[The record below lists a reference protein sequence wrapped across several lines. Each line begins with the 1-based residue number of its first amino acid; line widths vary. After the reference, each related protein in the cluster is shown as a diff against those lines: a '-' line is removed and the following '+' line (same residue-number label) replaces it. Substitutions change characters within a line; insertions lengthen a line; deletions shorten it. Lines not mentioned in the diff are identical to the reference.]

1 MPVPPHR
8 KRQARQLKLRVI
20 KGGRATLER
29 ELLWLIALG
38 GDEVRREA
46 LLRQLMAAANHG
58 LTIVEDAGS

>member
-8 KRQARQLKLRVI
+8 KRQAKRLKLRVI

-38 GDEVRREA
+38 GEEVRREA
-46 LLRQLMAAANHG
+46 LVRRLMAAANHG
-58 LTIVEDAGS
+58 LTVVDGAGS